1 MAEKVR
7 VTVAVMI
14 VGSFLMGPVLA
25 QQASPEVAAMPEGE
39 GKQLVAN
46 ICAGCHSLENVTTQ
60 RRSREDWNSTVANMI
75 SRGAQIFTDES
86 ATIVNYL
93 AEYYGPGSAGS
104 QAASSS
110 QAVSGSQATSAS
122 SSNSPGAGLFRDKC
136 FQCHGE
142 TMWRDL
148 KQDRRAWE
156 GTLYRMVGR
165 GALWTEEEINTMAD
179 YLVQINGPQ

>member
-1 MAEKVR
+1 MAEKIK

-25 QQASPEVAAMPEGE
+25 QQPSVASMPEGE

-46 ICAGCHSLENVTTQ
+46 VCAGCHSLETVLTQ

-75 SRGAQIFTDES
+75 SRGAQIFTDET
-86 ATIVNYL
+86 ATIVSYL
-93 AEYYGPGSAGS
+93 AEHYAPGAASGSQVASGS
-104 QAASSS
+104 QAAS
-110 QAVSGSQATSAS
+110 AS
-122 SSNSPGAGLFRDKC
+122 SSDSPGAGLFRDKC

-148 KQDRRAWE
+148 RQDRRAWE

-179 YLVQINGPQ
+179 YLVQNFGPR

>member
-1 MAEKVR
+1 MAERIK

-25 QQASPEVAAMPEGE
+25 QQPSPEVAAMPEGE

-93 AEYYGPGSAGS
+93 AEHYGPG
-104 QAASSS
+104 AA
-110 QAVSGSQATSAS
+110 SGSQVASRS
-122 SSNSPGAGLFRDKC
+122 SSDSPGAGLFRDKC

>member
-1 MAEKVR
+1 MADKIK

-25 QQASPEVAAMPEGE
+25 QQPSPEVAAMPEGE

-93 AEYYGPGSAGS
+93 AEYYGPGSTGS
-104 QAASSS
+104 QAASGSE
-110 QAVSGSQATSAS
+110 AMSGTTAGSVPD
-122 SSNSPGAGLFRDKC
+122 SPAAGLFRDKC